1 MALLN
6 LFPPYL
12 ILLTLVLVI
21 FPTVLAVRI
30 RMTLYKHLQESTV
43 KVKRL
48 IRGESRGVQPKI
60 ISNLE
65 NRFKIAS
72 SQLDD
77 VNTAALVDGLYH
89 EEQFTF
95 MSKSLS
101 CEKWDYFVRVL
112 PNLLLAFGLLGTF
125 LGITLNLT
133 GISTLIDIN
142 NVDVQSLG
150 EKLKTPLESM
160 GIAFITSLIGLA
172 CSSLLTVINLIFNT
186 NLAKVNLISSLEDYL
201 DNILQ
206 PTVEGNSR
214 LDKAVN
220 RMVDKQQA
228 FLTNFHQEVKIV
240 LESSLGKVAK
250 EIADGNQ
257 ETAKLV
263 TQVCE
268 RLTETAGTLS
278 TGATT
283 FQRSAFELNEQVPI
297 ITQANREFTQSS
309 QELKNSVL
317 LFKQASELIEKSN
330 FSGNIERFTASLAET
345 QGRFSQSTAILEQNI
360 GEIIS
365 SNKRAN
371 DLAEQV
377 YLNIQE
383 SSQKLQNS
391 AVGFLEASEK
401 IESSQFADKLVQATA
416 DLMTAHQQFANST
429 TDLNQSTQS
438 LASLTQ
444 DFQRSMTTMVE
455 LGIKITD
462 LNQKSETILE
472 QNQQRSVTEQEKL
485 SNIQGELVKLI
496 ETVKTYQDSFNSES
510 KQLGNQLINRLDE
523 RLSQTSDKILTA
535 SHGIERSSNN
545 LDVTNANL
553 SQLIDTVTEQLT
565 QVSETIL
572 EQNQQ
577 RSVTEQEKLSNI
589 QGELVKLIETVK
601 TYQDSFNSESKQLGN
616 QLINRLDERL
626 SQTSDKILTASHGI
640 ERSSNNPEVTNA
652 NLSQLIDTVT
662 EQLTQ
667 VSETILEQNQ
677 QRSVTEQ
684 EKLSNIQGELVKLIE
699 TVKTYQDS
707 FNSESKQLGNQLIN
721 SLEQRL
727 SQTSDKILTAS
738 HGIERS
744 SNNLDVTN
752 ANLSQLIDTVT
763 EQVTQV
769 KESLQSELNLL
780 SNNLGMVVDDKLTKN
795 SEQLKA
801 VSQSIEKT
809 ANQFGSL
816 KSDFS
821 QVINAVNTNT
831 SQLTA
836 NLESLRDKLEKVIA
850 KENKSNQK
858 MIEHIY
864 GEIQKCLAELEKIG
878 EMSSEFSNLKDKM
891 KELKELFETIP
902 NPPQKDVQDDI
913 DKLNKKL
920 EELKELFETI
930 PNLTQ
935 KNVQSEFS
943 SLKDKIEKLFET
955 IPNPTQKN
963 VQDDIDKLNK
973 KLEELKKLFETI
985 PNPTQ
990 KDVQSD
996 FSNLK
1001 DKIEKLFETIPNPT
1015 QKNVQDDINTI
1026 FDNFTNKF

>member
-1 MALLN
+1 MALFN

-21 FPTVLAVRI
+21 FPTVLAVGIRI
-30 RMTLYKHLQESTV
+30 ALYKYLQESTV

-125 LGITLNLT
+125 FGITLNLT

-228 FLTNFHQEVKIV
+228 FLTNFHTEVTRV

-345 QGRFSQSTAILEQNI
+345 QARFTQSTALLEQNI

-391 AVGFLEASEK
+391 ALGFLEASEK

-444 DFQRSMTTMVE
+444 DFHRSMTTMVE

-462 LNQKSETILE
+462 LNQKSEI
-472 QNQQRSVTEQEKL
+472 
-485 SNIQGELVKLI
+485 
-496 ETVKTYQDSFNSES
+496 
-510 KQLGNQLINRLDE
+510 
-523 RLSQTSDKILTA
+523 
-535 SHGIERSSNN
+535 
-545 LDVTNANL
+545 
-553 SQLIDTVTEQLT
+553 
-565 QVSETIL
+565 
-572 EQNQQ
+572 
-577 RSVTEQEKLSNI
+577 
-589 QGELVKLIETVK
+589 
-601 TYQDSFNSESKQLGN
+601 
-616 QLINRLDERL
+616 
-626 SQTSDKILTASHGI
+626 
-640 ERSSNNPEVTNA
+640 
-652 NLSQLIDTVT
+652 
-662 EQLTQ
+662 
-667 VSETILEQNQ
+667 ILEQNQ

-721 SLEQRL
+721 SLDERL

-752 ANLSQLIDTVT
+752 ANLSLLIDTVT
-763 EQVTQV
+763 EQLTQV

-780 SNNLGMVVDDKLTKN
+780 SNNLGMIVDDKLTKN

-864 GEIQKCLAELEKIG
+864 GEIQKCLAELEKINDMRSDFSNLNNKM
-878 EMSSEFSNLKDKM
+878 EELSEFSNLKDKIE
-891 KELKELFETIP
+891 KLKDEMEELFETIP
-902 NPPQKDVQDDI
+902 NPPQKDV
-913 DKLNKKL
+913 
-920 EELKELFETI
+920 
-930 PNLTQ
+930 
-935 KNVQSEFS
+935 
-943 SLKDKIEKLFET
+943 EKG
-955 IPNPTQKN
+955 IK
-963 VQDDIDKLNK
+963 
-973 KLEELKKLFETI
+973 
-985 PNPTQ
+985 
-990 KDVQSD
+990 
-996 FSNLK
+996 
-1001 DKIEKLFETIPNPT
+1001 
-1015 QKNVQDDINTI
+1015 TI

>member
-12 ILLTLVLVI
+12 IVLTLVLVI
-21 FPTVLAVRI
+21 FPTVLAVGIRI
-30 RMTLYKHLQESTV
+30 TLYKHLQKSTA

-48 IRGESRGVQPKI
+48 IRGKSRGVQPKI
-60 ISNLE
+60 VSNLE

-72 SQLDD
+72 NQLDD
-77 VNTAALVDGLYH
+77 VNTAALVDSLYH
-89 EEQFTF
+89 AEKFTF
-95 MSKSLS
+95 MSKSLR

-186 NLAKVNLISSLEDYL
+186 NLAKANLISSLEDYL
-201 DNILQ
+201 DN
-206 PTVEGNSR
+206 TVKGNSR

-220 RMVDKQQA
+220 RMVDTQET
-228 FLTNFHQEVKIV
+228 FLTNFHNEVTKV
-240 LESSLGKVAK
+240 LQSSLREVAK
-250 EIADGNQ
+250 EIAERNQ

-391 AVGFLEASEK
+391 ALGFLEASEK

-416 DLMTAHQQFANST
+416 DLMTAHQQFADST

-553 SQLIDTVTEQLT
+553 SRLIDTVTEQL
-565 QVSETIL
+565 
-572 EQNQQ
+572 
-577 RSVTEQEKLSNI
+577 
-589 QGELVKLIETVK
+589 
-601 TYQDSFNSESKQLGN
+601 
-616 QLINRLDERL
+616 
-626 SQTSDKILTASHGI
+626 
-640 ERSSNNPEVTNA
+640 
-652 NLSQLIDTVT
+652 
-662 EQLTQ
+662 
-667 VSETILEQNQ
+667 
-677 QRSVTEQ
+677 
-684 EKLSNIQGELVKLIE
+684 
-699 TVKTYQDS
+699 
-707 FNSESKQLGNQLIN
+707 
-721 SLEQRL
+721 
-727 SQTSDKILTAS
+727 
-738 HGIERS
+738 
-744 SNNLDVTN
+744 
-752 ANLSQLIDTVT
+752 
-763 EQVTQV
+763 TQV

-864 GEIQKCLAELEKIG
+864 GEIHKCLAELEKIND
-878 EMSSEFSNLKDKM
+878 MRSDFSNLNNKM
-891 KELKELFETIP
+891 
-902 NPPQKDVQDDI
+902 
-913 DKLNKKL
+913 
-920 EELKELFETI
+920 EEL
-930 PNLTQ
+930 
-935 KNVQSEFS
+935 SE
-943 SLKDKIEKLFET
+943 
-955 IPNPTQKN
+955 
-963 VQDDIDKLNK
+963 
-973 KLEELKKLFETI
+973 
-985 PNPTQ
+985 
-990 KDVQSD
+990 

-1001 DKIEKLFETIPNPT
+1001 DKIEKLKDEMEELFKTIPNPP

>member
-12 ILLTLVLVI
+12 IVLTLVLVI
-21 FPTVLAVRI
+21 FPTVLAVGIRI
-30 RMTLYKHLQESTV
+30 ALYKHIQKSTA
-43 KVKRL
+43 KVNRL

-125 LGITLNLT
+125 FGITLNLT

-142 NVDVQSLG
+142 NVDLQSLG

-220 RMVDKQQA
+220 RMVEKQET
-228 FLTNFHQEVKIV
+228 FLNNFHNEVTRV
-240 LESSLGKVAK
+240 LESSLRKVAK

-345 QGRFSQSTAILEQNI
+345 QGRFSQSTALLEQNI

-391 AVGFLEASEK
+391 ALGFLEASEK

-444 DFQRSMTTMVE
+444 DFQLSMTTMVE

-510 KQLGNQLINRLDE
+510 KQLGNQLINSLDE
-523 RLSQTSDKILTA
+523 RLSQTSDTILTA

-616 QLINRLDERL
+616 QLINSLDERL
-626 SQTSDKILTASHGI
+626 SQTSDT
-640 ERSSNNPEVTNA
+640 
-652 NLSQLIDTVT
+652 
-662 EQLTQ
+662 
-667 VSETILEQNQ
+667 
-677 QRSVTEQ
+677 
-684 EKLSNIQGELVKLIE
+684 
-699 TVKTYQDS
+699 
-707 FNSESKQLGNQLIN
+707 
-721 SLEQRL
+721 
-727 SQTSDKILTAS
+727 ILTAS

-864 GEIQKCLAELEKIG
+864 GEIHKCLAELEKINDMRSDFSNLNNKM
-878 EMSSEFSNLKDKM
+878 EELSEFSNLKDKIE
-891 KELKELFETIP
+891 KLKDEMEELFETIP
-902 NPPQKDVQDDI
+902 NPPQKDV
-913 DKLNKKL
+913 
-920 EELKELFETI
+920 
-930 PNLTQ
+930 
-935 KNVQSEFS
+935 
-943 SLKDKIEKLFET
+943 EKG
-955 IPNPTQKN
+955 IK
-963 VQDDIDKLNK
+963 
-973 KLEELKKLFETI
+973 
-985 PNPTQ
+985 
-990 KDVQSD
+990 
-996 FSNLK
+996 
-1001 DKIEKLFETIPNPT
+1001 
-1015 QKNVQDDINTI
+1015 TI

>member
-1 MALLN
+1 MALFN

-12 ILLTLVLVI
+12 IVLTLVLVI
-21 FPTVLAVRI
+21 FPTVLAVGIRI
-30 RMTLYKHLQESTV
+30 TLYKHLQKSTA

-48 IRGESRGVQPKI
+48 IRGKSRGVQPKI
-60 ISNLE
+60 VSNLE

-72 SQLDD
+72 NQLDD
-77 VNTAALVDGLYH
+77 VNTAALVDSLYH
-89 EEQFTF
+89 AEKFTF
-95 MSKSLS
+95 MSKSLR

-125 LGITLNLT
+125 FGITLNLT

-186 NLAKVNLISSLEDYL
+186 NLAKANLISSLEDYL
-201 DNILQ
+201 DN
-206 PTVEGNSR
+206 TVKGNSR

-220 RMVDKQQA
+220 RMVEKQET
-228 FLTNFHQEVKIV
+228 FLNNFHNEVTRV
-240 LESSLGKVAK
+240 LESSLRKVAK

-283 FQRSAFELNEQVPI
+283 FQRSAFELNQQVPI

-444 DFQRSMTTMVE
+444 DFHRSMTTMVE

-472 QNQQRSVTEQEKL
+472 QNQQRLVTEQEKL

-535 SHGIERSSNN
+535 SHGIEPSSNN

-553 SQLIDTVTEQLT
+553 SLLIDTVTEQL
-565 QVSETIL
+565 
-572 EQNQQ
+572 
-577 RSVTEQEKLSNI
+577 
-589 QGELVKLIETVK
+589 
-601 TYQDSFNSESKQLGN
+601 
-616 QLINRLDERL
+616 
-626 SQTSDKILTASHGI
+626 
-640 ERSSNNPEVTNA
+640 
-652 NLSQLIDTVT
+652 
-662 EQLTQ
+662 
-667 VSETILEQNQ
+667 
-677 QRSVTEQ
+677 
-684 EKLSNIQGELVKLIE
+684 
-699 TVKTYQDS
+699 
-707 FNSESKQLGNQLIN
+707 
-721 SLEQRL
+721 
-727 SQTSDKILTAS
+727 
-738 HGIERS
+738 
-744 SNNLDVTN
+744 
-752 ANLSQLIDTVT
+752 
-763 EQVTQV
+763 TQV

-780 SNNLGMVVDDKLTKN
+780 RNNLGMVVDDKLTKN

-864 GEIQKCLAELEKIG
+864 GEIHKCLAELEKIND
-878 EMSSEFSNLKDKM
+878 MRSEFPNLKD
-891 KELKELFETIP
+891 E
-902 NPPQKDVQDDI
+902 
-913 DKLNKKL
+913 
-920 EELKELFETI
+920 
-930 PNLTQ
+930 
-935 KNVQSEFS
+935 
-943 SLKDKIEKLFET
+943 IEKLFET
-955 IPNPTQKN
+955 IPNPTH
-963 VQDDIDKLNK
+963 
-973 KLEELKKLFETI
+973 
-985 PNPTQ
+985 Q
-990 KDVQSD
+990 KDV
-996 FSNLK
+996 
-1001 DKIEKLFETIPNPT
+1001 EKGI
-1015 QKNVQDDINTI
+1015 KTI

>member
-1 MALLN
+1 MALFN

-12 ILLTLVLVI
+12 IVLTLVLVI
-21 FPTVLAVRI
+21 FPTVLAVGI
-30 RMTLYKHLQESTV
+30 RMTLYKYLQDSTA

-89 EEQFTF
+89 EEKFTF

-142 NVDVQSLG
+142 NVDVQGLG
-150 EKLKTPLESM
+150 EKLKTPLKSM

-214 LDKAVN
+214 LNKAVDS
-220 RMVDKQQA
+220 MVEKQQA
-228 FLTNFHQEVKIV
+228 FLTNFHNEVTRV
-240 LESSLGKVAK
+240 LESSLREVAK
-250 EIADGNQ
+250 EIAERNQ

-278 TGATT
+278 TGAST

-345 QGRFSQSTAILEQNI
+345 QARFSQSTALLEQNI

-383 SSQKLQNS
+383 SSQKLQDS
-391 AVGFLEASEK
+391 ALGFLEASEK

-416 DLMTAHQQFANST
+416 DLMTAHQQFADST

-553 SQLIDTVTEQLT
+553 SRLIDTVTEQL
-565 QVSETIL
+565 
-572 EQNQQ
+572 
-577 RSVTEQEKLSNI
+577 
-589 QGELVKLIETVK
+589 
-601 TYQDSFNSESKQLGN
+601 
-616 QLINRLDERL
+616 
-626 SQTSDKILTASHGI
+626 
-640 ERSSNNPEVTNA
+640 
-652 NLSQLIDTVT
+652 
-662 EQLTQ
+662 
-667 VSETILEQNQ
+667 
-677 QRSVTEQ
+677 
-684 EKLSNIQGELVKLIE
+684 
-699 TVKTYQDS
+699 
-707 FNSESKQLGNQLIN
+707 
-721 SLEQRL
+721 
-727 SQTSDKILTAS
+727 
-738 HGIERS
+738 
-744 SNNLDVTN
+744 
-752 ANLSQLIDTVT
+752 
-763 EQVTQV
+763 TQV

-864 GEIQKCLAELEKIG
+864 GEIHKCLAELEKIND
-878 EMSSEFSNLKDKM
+878 MRSDFSNLNNKM
-891 KELKELFETIP
+891 
-902 NPPQKDVQDDI
+902 
-913 DKLNKKL
+913 
-920 EELKELFETI
+920 EEL
-930 PNLTQ
+930 
-935 KNVQSEFS
+935 SE
-943 SLKDKIEKLFET
+943 
-955 IPNPTQKN
+955 
-963 VQDDIDKLNK
+963 
-973 KLEELKKLFETI
+973 
-985 PNPTQ
+985 
-990 KDVQSD
+990 

-1001 DKIEKLFETIPNPT
+1001 DKIEKLKDEMEELFKTIPNPP
-1015 QKNVQDDINTI
+1015 QKDVEKGIKTI

>member
-12 ILLTLVLVI
+12 IVLTLVLVI

-30 RMTLYKHLQESTV
+30 RMTLYKHLQKSTA
-43 KVKRL
+43 KVNRL

-142 NVDVQSLG
+142 NVDLQSLG
-150 EKLKTPLESM
+150 EKIKTPLESM

-220 RMVDKQQA
+220 RMVDTQQA
-228 FLTNFHQEVKIV
+228 FLTNFHTEVTRV
-240 LESSLGKVAK
+240 LESSLEKVAK
-250 EIADGNQ
+250 KIDDGNQ

-391 AVGFLEASEK
+391 ALGFLEASEK

-416 DLMTAHQQFANST
+416 DLMTAHQQFADST

-472 QNQQRSVTEQEKL
+472 QNQQRL
-485 SNIQGELVKLI
+485 
-496 ETVKTYQDSFNSES
+496 
-510 KQLGNQLINRLDE
+510 
-523 RLSQTSDKILTA
+523 
-535 SHGIERSSNN
+535 
-545 LDVTNANL
+545 
-553 SQLIDTVTEQLT
+553 
-565 QVSETIL
+565 
-572 EQNQQ
+572 
-577 RSVTEQEKLSNI
+577 
-589 QGELVKLIETVK
+589 
-601 TYQDSFNSESKQLGN
+601 
-616 QLINRLDERL
+616 
-626 SQTSDKILTASHGI
+626 
-640 ERSSNNPEVTNA
+640 
-652 NLSQLIDTVT
+652 
-662 EQLTQ
+662 
-667 VSETILEQNQ
+667 
-677 QRSVTEQ
+677 VTEQ

-721 SLEQRL
+721 SLDERL

-744 SNNLDVTN
+744 SHNLDVTN

-763 EQVTQV
+763 EQLTQV

-780 SNNLGMVVDDKLTKN
+780 RNNLGMVVDDKLTKN

-864 GEIQKCLAELEKIG
+864 GEIHKCLAELEKIND
-878 EMSSEFSNLKDKM
+878 MRSDFSNLNNKM
-891 KELKELFETIP
+891 
-902 NPPQKDVQDDI
+902 
-913 DKLNKKL
+913 
-920 EELKELFETI
+920 EEL
-930 PNLTQ
+930 
-935 KNVQSEFS
+935 SE
-943 SLKDKIEKLFET
+943 
-955 IPNPTQKN
+955 
-963 VQDDIDKLNK
+963 
-973 KLEELKKLFETI
+973 
-985 PNPTQ
+985 
-990 KDVQSD
+990 

-1001 DKIEKLFETIPNPT
+1001 DKIEKLKDEMEELFKTIPNPP
-1015 QKNVQDDINTI
+1015 QKDVEKGIKTI

>member
-1 MALLN
+1 
-6 LFPPYL
+6 
-12 ILLTLVLVI
+12 
-21 FPTVLAVRI
+21 
-30 RMTLYKHLQESTV
+30 MTLYKYLQDSTV
-43 KVKRL
+43 KVKDL
-48 IRGESRGVQPKI
+48 IRKKITVKDLKDLIEGKSSEKIPKI
-60 ISNLE
+60 ISNL
-65 NRFKIAS
+65 NLAKRFDEAS
-72 SQLDD
+72 RQLDD
-77 VNTAALVDGLYH
+77 VNTAALVDSLYH
-89 EEQFTF
+89 EEKFTF

-214 LDKAVN
+214 LNKAVDS
-220 RMVDKQQA
+220 MVEKQQA
-228 FLTNFHQEVKIV
+228 FLTNFHNEVTRV
-240 LESSLGKVAK
+240 LESSLREVAK
-250 EIADGNQ
+250 EIAERNQ

-278 TGATT
+278 TGAST

-330 FSGNIERFTASLAET
+330 FSGNMERFTASLAET
-345 QGRFSQSTAILEQNI
+345 QARFTQSTALLEQNI

-377 YLNIQE
+377 YLNVQE
-383 SSQKLQNS
+383 SSQKLQDS
-391 AVGFLEASEK
+391 ALGFLEASEK

-444 DFQRSMTTMVE
+444 DFHRSMTTMVE

-553 SQLIDTVTEQLT
+553 SRLIDTVTEQL
-565 QVSETIL
+565 
-572 EQNQQ
+572 
-577 RSVTEQEKLSNI
+577 
-589 QGELVKLIETVK
+589 
-601 TYQDSFNSESKQLGN
+601 
-616 QLINRLDERL
+616 
-626 SQTSDKILTASHGI
+626 
-640 ERSSNNPEVTNA
+640 
-652 NLSQLIDTVT
+652 
-662 EQLTQ
+662 
-667 VSETILEQNQ
+667 
-677 QRSVTEQ
+677 
-684 EKLSNIQGELVKLIE
+684 
-699 TVKTYQDS
+699 
-707 FNSESKQLGNQLIN
+707 
-721 SLEQRL
+721 
-727 SQTSDKILTAS
+727 
-738 HGIERS
+738 
-744 SNNLDVTN
+744 
-752 ANLSQLIDTVT
+752 
-763 EQVTQV
+763 TQV

-864 GEIQKCLAELEKIG
+864 GEIHKCLAELEKIND
-878 EMSSEFSNLKDKM
+878 MRSDFSNLNNKM
-891 KELKELFETIP
+891 
-902 NPPQKDVQDDI
+902 
-913 DKLNKKL
+913 
-920 EELKELFETI
+920 EEL
-930 PNLTQ
+930 
-935 KNVQSEFS
+935 SE
-943 SLKDKIEKLFET
+943 
-955 IPNPTQKN
+955 
-963 VQDDIDKLNK
+963 
-973 KLEELKKLFETI
+973 
-985 PNPTQ
+985 
-990 KDVQSD
+990 

-1001 DKIEKLFETIPNPT
+1001 DKIEKLKDEMEELFKTIPNPP
-1015 QKNVQDDINTI
+1015 QKDVEKGIKTI

>member
-1 MALLN
+1 
-6 LFPPYL
+6 
-12 ILLTLVLVI
+12 LVI
-21 FPTVLAVRI
+21 FPTVLTLGIRI
-30 RMTLYKHLQESTV
+30 TLYKHLQESTV

-214 LDKAVN
+214 LNKAVDS
-220 RMVDKQQA
+220 MVEKQQA
-228 FLTNFHQEVKIV
+228 FLTNFHNEVTRV
-240 LESSLGKVAK
+240 LESSLREVAK
-250 EIADGNQ
+250 EIAERNQ

-278 TGATT
+278 TGAST

-345 QGRFSQSTAILEQNI
+345 QARFSQSTALLEQNI

-383 SSQKLQNS
+383 SSQKLQDS
-391 AVGFLEASEK
+391 ALGFLEASEK

-416 DLMTAHQQFANST
+416 DLMTAHQQFADST

-553 SQLIDTVTEQLT
+553 SRLIDTVTEQLT
-565 QVSETIL
+565 QV
-572 EQNQQ
+572 
-577 RSVTEQEKLSNI
+577 
-589 QGELVKLIETVK
+589 
-601 TYQDSFNSESKQLGN
+601 
-616 QLINRLDERL
+616 
-626 SQTSDKILTASHGI
+626 
-640 ERSSNNPEVTNA
+640 
-652 NLSQLIDTVT
+652 
-662 EQLTQ
+662 
-667 VSETILEQNQ
+667 
-677 QRSVTEQ
+677 
-684 EKLSNIQGELVKLIE
+684 
-699 TVKTYQDS
+699 
-707 FNSESKQLGNQLIN
+707 
-721 SLEQRL
+721 
-727 SQTSDKILTAS
+727 
-738 HGIERS
+738 
-744 SNNLDVTN
+744 
-752 ANLSQLIDTVT
+752 
-763 EQVTQV
+763 
-769 KESLQSELNLL
+769 KESLQSDLNLL

-864 GEIQKCLAELEKIG
+864 GEIHKCLAELEKIND
-878 EMSSEFSNLKDKM
+878 MRSDFSNLNNKM
-891 KELKELFETIP
+891 
-902 NPPQKDVQDDI
+902 
-913 DKLNKKL
+913 
-920 EELKELFETI
+920 EEL
-930 PNLTQ
+930 
-935 KNVQSEFS
+935 SE
-943 SLKDKIEKLFET
+943 
-955 IPNPTQKN
+955 
-963 VQDDIDKLNK
+963 
-973 KLEELKKLFETI
+973 
-985 PNPTQ
+985 
-990 KDVQSD
+990 

-1001 DKIEKLFETIPNPT
+1001 DKIEKLKDEMEELFKTIPNPP
-1015 QKNVQDDINTI
+1015 QKDVEKGIKTI

>member
-12 ILLTLVLVI
+12 IVLTLVLVI

-30 RMTLYKHLQESTV
+30 RMTLYKYLQDSTV
-43 KVKRL
+43 KVKDL
-48 IRGESRGVQPKI
+48 IRKKITVKDLKDLIEGKSSEKIPKI
-60 ISNLE
+60 ISNLNRAE
-65 NRFKIAS
+65 RFKEAS
-72 SQLDD
+72 GQLDD

-125 LGITLNLT
+125 FGITLNLT

-142 NVDVQSLG
+142 NVDLQSLG

-345 QGRFSQSTAILEQNI
+345 QGRFSQSTALLEQNI

-391 AVGFLEASEK
+391 ALGFLEASEK

-444 DFQRSMTTMVE
+444 DFHRSMTTMVE

-523 RLSQTSDKILTA
+523 RLSQTSDT
-535 SHGIERSSNN
+535 
-545 LDVTNANL
+545 
-553 SQLIDTVTEQLT
+553 
-565 QVSETIL
+565 
-572 EQNQQ
+572 
-577 RSVTEQEKLSNI
+577 
-589 QGELVKLIETVK
+589 
-601 TYQDSFNSESKQLGN
+601 
-616 QLINRLDERL
+616 
-626 SQTSDKILTASHGI
+626 
-640 ERSSNNPEVTNA
+640 
-652 NLSQLIDTVT
+652 
-662 EQLTQ
+662 
-667 VSETILEQNQ
+667 
-677 QRSVTEQ
+677 
-684 EKLSNIQGELVKLIE
+684 
-699 TVKTYQDS
+699 
-707 FNSESKQLGNQLIN
+707 
-721 SLEQRL
+721 
-727 SQTSDKILTAS
+727 ILTAS

-864 GEIQKCLAELEKIG
+864 GEIHKCLAELEKIG
-878 EMSSEFSNLKDKM
+878 EMSSDFSNLNNKMEELSEFSN
-891 KELKELFETIP
+891 
-902 NPPQKDVQDDI
+902 
-913 DKLNKKL
+913 
-920 EELKELFETI
+920 
-930 PNLTQ
+930 
-935 KNVQSEFS
+935 
-943 SLKDKIEKLFET
+943 LKDKIEKLFET
-955 IPNPTQKN
+955 IPNPPQKD

>member
-1 MALLN
+1 
-6 LFPPYL
+6 
-12 ILLTLVLVI
+12 
-21 FPTVLAVRI
+21 
-30 RMTLYKHLQESTV
+30 
-43 KVKRL
+43 
-48 IRGESRGVQPKI
+48 VQPKI

-150 EKLKTPLESM
+150 EKLKTPLGSM

-228 FLTNFHQEVKIV
+228 FLTNFHTEVTRV

-283 FQRSAFELNEQVPI
+283 FQSSAFELNEQVPI
-297 ITQANREFTQSS
+297 ITQANREFTKSS

-391 AVGFLEASEK
+391 ALGFLEASEK

-510 KQLGNQLINRLDE
+510 KQLGNQFINRLDE

-553 SQLIDTVTEQLT
+553 SRLIDTVTEQVT
-565 QVSETIL
+565 QVSEKIL

-616 QLINRLDERL
+616 QLINRLEQRL

-652 NLSQLIDTVT
+652 NLSQLIGTVT

-667 VSETILEQNQ
+667 V
-677 QRSVTEQ
+677 
-684 EKLSNIQGELVKLIE
+684 
-699 TVKTYQDS
+699 
-707 FNSESKQLGNQLIN
+707 
-721 SLEQRL
+721 
-727 SQTSDKILTAS
+727 
-738 HGIERS
+738 
-744 SNNLDVTN
+744 
-752 ANLSQLIDTVT
+752 
-763 EQVTQV
+763 
-769 KESLQSELNLL
+769 KESLQSDLNLL

-864 GEIQKCLAELEKIG
+864 GEIHKCLAELEKIG

-913 DKLNKKL
+913 Y
-920 EELKELFETI
+920 
-930 PNLTQ
+930 
-935 KNVQSEFS
+935 
-943 SLKDKIEKLFET
+943 
-955 IPNPTQKN
+955 
-963 VQDDIDKLNK
+963 KLNK

-985 PNPTQ
+985 PNPPQ
-990 KDVQSD
+990 KDVQSE

-1001 DKIEKLFETIPNPT
+1001 DKIEKLCETIPNPP
-1015 QKNVQDDINTI
+1015 QKDVLDDINTL
-1026 FDNFTNKF
+1026 FE

>member
-12 ILLTLVLVI
+12 IVLTLVLVI
-21 FPTVLAVRI
+21 FPTVLAVGIRI
-30 RMTLYKHLQESTV
+30 TLYKHLQKSTA

-48 IRGESRGVQPKI
+48 IRGKSRGVQPKI
-60 ISNLE
+60 VSNLE

-72 SQLDD
+72 NQLDD
-77 VNTAALVDGLYH
+77 VNTAALVDSLYH
-89 EEQFTF
+89 EEKFTF
-95 MSKSLS
+95 MSKSLR

-186 NLAKVNLISSLEDYL
+186 NLAKANLISSLEDYL
-201 DNILQ
+201 DN
-206 PTVEGNSR
+206 TVKGNSR

-220 RMVDKQQA
+220 RMVDTQET
-228 FLTNFHQEVKIV
+228 FLTNFHNEVTKV
-240 LESSLGKVAK
+240 LQSSLREVAK
-250 EIADGNQ
+250 EIAERNQ

-283 FQRSAFELNEQVPI
+283 FHRSAFELNEQVPI

-391 AVGFLEASEK
+391 ALGFLEASEK

-416 DLMTAHQQFANST
+416 DLMTAHQQFADST

-553 SQLIDTVTEQLT
+553 SRLIDTVTEQL
-565 QVSETIL
+565 
-572 EQNQQ
+572 
-577 RSVTEQEKLSNI
+577 
-589 QGELVKLIETVK
+589 
-601 TYQDSFNSESKQLGN
+601 
-616 QLINRLDERL
+616 
-626 SQTSDKILTASHGI
+626 
-640 ERSSNNPEVTNA
+640 
-652 NLSQLIDTVT
+652 
-662 EQLTQ
+662 
-667 VSETILEQNQ
+667 
-677 QRSVTEQ
+677 
-684 EKLSNIQGELVKLIE
+684 
-699 TVKTYQDS
+699 
-707 FNSESKQLGNQLIN
+707 
-721 SLEQRL
+721 
-727 SQTSDKILTAS
+727 
-738 HGIERS
+738 
-744 SNNLDVTN
+744 
-752 ANLSQLIDTVT
+752 
-763 EQVTQV
+763 TQV

-809 ANQFGSL
+809 ANQFGSF

-864 GEIQKCLAELEKIG
+864 GEIHKCLAELEKIND
-878 EMSSEFSNLKDKM
+878 MRSDFSNLNNKM
-891 KELKELFETIP
+891 
-902 NPPQKDVQDDI
+902 
-913 DKLNKKL
+913 
-920 EELKELFETI
+920 EEL
-930 PNLTQ
+930 
-935 KNVQSEFS
+935 SE
-943 SLKDKIEKLFET
+943 
-955 IPNPTQKN
+955 
-963 VQDDIDKLNK
+963 
-973 KLEELKKLFETI
+973 
-985 PNPTQ
+985 
-990 KDVQSD
+990 

-1001 DKIEKLFETIPNPT
+1001 DKIEKLKDEMEELFKTIPNPP

>member
-12 ILLTLVLVI
+12 IVLTLVLVI
-21 FPTVLAVRI
+21 FPTVLAVGIRI
-30 RMTLYKHLQESTV
+30 TLYKHLQKSTA

-48 IRGESRGVQPKI
+48 IRGKSRGVQPKI
-60 ISNLE
+60 VSNLE

-72 SQLDD
+72 NQLDD
-77 VNTAALVDGLYH
+77 VNTAALVDSLYH
-89 EEQFTF
+89 AEKFTF

-186 NLAKVNLISSLEDYL
+186 NLAKANLISSLEDYL
-201 DNILQ
+201 DN
-206 PTVEGNSR
+206 TVKGNSR

-220 RMVDKQQA
+220 RMVDTQET
-228 FLTNFHQEVKIV
+228 FLTNFHNEVTKV
-240 LESSLGKVAK
+240 LQSSLREVAK
-250 EIADGNQ
+250 EIAERNQ

-283 FQRSAFELNEQVPI
+283 FHRSAFELNEQVPI

-391 AVGFLEASEK
+391 ALGFLEASEK

-416 DLMTAHQQFANST
+416 DLMTAHQQFADST

-553 SQLIDTVTEQLT
+553 SRLIDTVTEQL
-565 QVSETIL
+565 
-572 EQNQQ
+572 
-577 RSVTEQEKLSNI
+577 
-589 QGELVKLIETVK
+589 
-601 TYQDSFNSESKQLGN
+601 
-616 QLINRLDERL
+616 
-626 SQTSDKILTASHGI
+626 
-640 ERSSNNPEVTNA
+640 
-652 NLSQLIDTVT
+652 
-662 EQLTQ
+662 
-667 VSETILEQNQ
+667 
-677 QRSVTEQ
+677 
-684 EKLSNIQGELVKLIE
+684 
-699 TVKTYQDS
+699 
-707 FNSESKQLGNQLIN
+707 
-721 SLEQRL
+721 
-727 SQTSDKILTAS
+727 
-738 HGIERS
+738 
-744 SNNLDVTN
+744 
-752 ANLSQLIDTVT
+752 
-763 EQVTQV
+763 TQV

-809 ANQFGSL
+809 ANQFGSF

-864 GEIQKCLAELEKIG
+864 GEIHKCLAELEKIND
-878 EMSSEFSNLKDKM
+878 MRSDFSNLNNKM
-891 KELKELFETIP
+891 
-902 NPPQKDVQDDI
+902 
-913 DKLNKKL
+913 
-920 EELKELFETI
+920 EEL
-930 PNLTQ
+930 
-935 KNVQSEFS
+935 SE
-943 SLKDKIEKLFET
+943 
-955 IPNPTQKN
+955 
-963 VQDDIDKLNK
+963 
-973 KLEELKKLFETI
+973 
-985 PNPTQ
+985 
-990 KDVQSD
+990 

-1001 DKIEKLFETIPNPT
+1001 DKIEKLKDEMEELFKTIPNPP

>member
-12 ILLTLVLVI
+12 IVLTLVLVI
-21 FPTVLAVRI
+21 FPTVLAVGI
-30 RMTLYKHLQESTV
+30 RMALYKYLQDSTETV
-43 KVKRL
+43 KGL
-48 IRGESRGVQPKI
+48 IRGESQVEDLIKGKSSEKIPKI
-60 ISNLE
+60 ISNL
-65 NRFKIAS
+65 NLAKRFDEAS
-72 SQLDD
+72 RQLDD
-77 VNTAALVDGLYH
+77 VNTAALVDSLYH
-89 EEQFTF
+89 EEKFTF

-220 RMVDKQQA
+220 RMVEKQET
-228 FLTNFHQEVKIV
+228 FLNNFHKEVKIV

-391 AVGFLEASEK
+391 ALGFLEASEK

-416 DLMTAHQQFANST
+416 DLMTAHQQFADST

-496 ETVKTYQDSFNSES
+496 ETVKTYQDSFNSDS

-535 SHGIERSSNN
+535 SNAIERSSNN

-616 QLINRLDERL
+616 QLINRL
-626 SQTSDKILTASHGI
+626 
-640 ERSSNNPEVTNA
+640 
-652 NLSQLIDTVT
+652 
-662 EQLTQ
+662 
-667 VSETILEQNQ
+667 
-677 QRSVTEQ
+677 
-684 EKLSNIQGELVKLIE
+684 
-699 TVKTYQDS
+699 
-707 FNSESKQLGNQLIN
+707 
-721 SLEQRL
+721 EQRL

-738 HGIERS
+738 HAIERS
-744 SNNLDVTN
+744 SNNPEVTN

-913 DKLNKKL
+913 Y
-920 EELKELFETI
+920 
-930 PNLTQ
+930 
-935 KNVQSEFS
+935 
-943 SLKDKIEKLFET
+943 
-955 IPNPTQKN
+955 
-963 VQDDIDKLNK
+963 KLNK

-990 KDVQSD
+990 KDVQSE

-1015 QKNVQDDINTI
+1015 QKDVQDDINTL
-1026 FDNFTNKF
+1026 FE

>member
-12 ILLTLVLVI
+12 IVLTLVLVI
-21 FPTVLAVRI
+21 FPTVLAVGIRI
-30 RMTLYKHLQESTV
+30 ALYKHIQKSTA
-43 KVKRL
+43 KVNRL

-89 EEQFTF
+89 EEKFTF

-220 RMVDKQQA
+220 RMVEKQET
-228 FLTNFHQEVKIV
+228 FLNNFHKEVKIV

-391 AVGFLEASEK
+391 ALGFLEASEK

-416 DLMTAHQQFANST
+416 DLMTTHQQFADST

-472 QNQQRSVTEQEKL
+472 QNQQRLVTEQEKL

-535 SHGIERSSNN
+535 SHAIERSSNN

-553 SQLIDTVTEQLT
+553 SQLIDTVTEQL
-565 QVSETIL
+565 
-572 EQNQQ
+572 
-577 RSVTEQEKLSNI
+577 
-589 QGELVKLIETVK
+589 
-601 TYQDSFNSESKQLGN
+601 
-616 QLINRLDERL
+616 
-626 SQTSDKILTASHGI
+626 
-640 ERSSNNPEVTNA
+640 
-652 NLSQLIDTVT
+652 
-662 EQLTQ
+662 
-667 VSETILEQNQ
+667 
-677 QRSVTEQ
+677 
-684 EKLSNIQGELVKLIE
+684 
-699 TVKTYQDS
+699 
-707 FNSESKQLGNQLIN
+707 
-721 SLEQRL
+721 
-727 SQTSDKILTAS
+727 
-738 HGIERS
+738 
-744 SNNLDVTN
+744 
-752 ANLSQLIDTVT
+752 
-763 EQVTQV
+763 TQV

-864 GEIQKCLAELEKIG
+864 GEIHKCLAELEKINDMRSDFSNLNNKM
-878 EMSSEFSNLKDKM
+878 EELSEFSNLKDKIE
-891 KELKELFETIP
+891 KLKDEMEELFETIP
-902 NPPQKDVQDDI
+902 NPPQKDV
-913 DKLNKKL
+913 
-920 EELKELFETI
+920 
-930 PNLTQ
+930 
-935 KNVQSEFS
+935 
-943 SLKDKIEKLFET
+943 EKG
-955 IPNPTQKN
+955 IK
-963 VQDDIDKLNK
+963 
-973 KLEELKKLFETI
+973 
-985 PNPTQ
+985 
-990 KDVQSD
+990 
-996 FSNLK
+996 
-1001 DKIEKLFETIPNPT
+1001 
-1015 QKNVQDDINTI
+1015 TI

>member
-12 ILLTLVLVI
+12 IVLTLVLVI
-21 FPTVLAVRI
+21 FPTVLAVGIRI
-30 RMTLYKHLQESTV
+30 TLYKYLQESTV

-150 EKLKTPLESM
+150 EKLKTPLGSM

-228 FLTNFHQEVKIV
+228 FLTNFHTEVTRV

-283 FQRSAFELNEQVPI
+283 FQSSAFELNEQVPI
-297 ITQANREFTQSS
+297 ITQANREFTKSS

-391 AVGFLEASEK
+391 ALGFLEASEK

-510 KQLGNQLINRLDE
+510 KQLGNQLINRL
-523 RLSQTSDKILTA
+523 
-535 SHGIERSSNN
+535 
-545 LDVTNANL
+545 
-553 SQLIDTVTEQLT
+553 EQ
-565 QVSETIL
+565 
-572 EQNQQ
+572 
-577 RSVTEQEKLSNI
+577 
-589 QGELVKLIETVK
+589 
-601 TYQDSFNSESKQLGN
+601 
-616 QLINRLDERL
+616 RL

-652 NLSQLIDTVT
+652 NLSQLIGTVT

-667 VSETILEQNQ
+667 V
-677 QRSVTEQ
+677 
-684 EKLSNIQGELVKLIE
+684 
-699 TVKTYQDS
+699 
-707 FNSESKQLGNQLIN
+707 
-721 SLEQRL
+721 
-727 SQTSDKILTAS
+727 
-738 HGIERS
+738 
-744 SNNLDVTN
+744 
-752 ANLSQLIDTVT
+752 
-763 EQVTQV
+763 
-769 KESLQSELNLL
+769 KESLQSDLNLL

-864 GEIQKCLAELEKIG
+864 GEIHKCLAELEKIG

-913 DKLNKKL
+913 Y
-920 EELKELFETI
+920 
-930 PNLTQ
+930 
-935 KNVQSEFS
+935 
-943 SLKDKIEKLFET
+943 
-955 IPNPTQKN
+955 
-963 VQDDIDKLNK
+963 KLNK

-985 PNPTQ
+985 PNPPQ
-990 KDVQSD
+990 KDVQSE

-1001 DKIEKLFETIPNPT
+1001 DKIEKLCETIPNPP
-1015 QKNVQDDINTI
+1015 QKDVLDDINTL
-1026 FDNFTNKF
+1026 FE

>member
-12 ILLTLVLVI
+12 IVLTLVLVI
-21 FPTVLAVRI
+21 FPTVLAVGIRI
-30 RMTLYKHLQESTV
+30 TLYKHLQKSTA

-48 IRGESRGVQPKI
+48 IRGKSRGVQPKI
-60 ISNLE
+60 VSNLE

-72 SQLDD
+72 NQLDD
-77 VNTAALVDGLYH
+77 VNTAALVDSLYH
-89 EEQFTF
+89 AEKFTF
-95 MSKSLS
+95 MSKSLR

-186 NLAKVNLISSLEDYL
+186 NLAKANLISSLEDYL
-201 DNILQ
+201 DN
-206 PTVEGNSR
+206 TVKGNSR

-220 RMVDKQQA
+220 RMVDTQET
-228 FLTNFHQEVKIV
+228 FLTNFHNEVTKV
-240 LESSLGKVAK
+240 LQSSLREVAK
-250 EIADGNQ
+250 EIAERNQ

-283 FQRSAFELNEQVPI
+283 FHRSAFELNEQVPI

-345 QGRFSQSTAILEQNI
+345 QGRFSQSTALLEQNI

-391 AVGFLEASEK
+391 ALGFLEASEK

-416 DLMTAHQQFANST
+416 DLMTAHQQFADST

-510 KQLGNQLINRLDE
+510 KQLGNQFINRLDE

-553 SQLIDTVTEQLT
+553 SRLIDTVTEQVT
-565 QVSETIL
+565 QVSEKIL

-616 QLINRLDERL
+616 QLINRLEQRL

-652 NLSQLIDTVT
+652 NLSQLIGTVT
-662 EQLTQ
+662 EQL
-667 VSETILEQNQ
+667 
-677 QRSVTEQ
+677 
-684 EKLSNIQGELVKLIE
+684 
-699 TVKTYQDS
+699 
-707 FNSESKQLGNQLIN
+707 
-721 SLEQRL
+721 
-727 SQTSDKILTAS
+727 
-738 HGIERS
+738 
-744 SNNLDVTN
+744 
-752 ANLSQLIDTVT
+752 
-763 EQVTQV
+763 TQV

-864 GEIQKCLAELEKIG
+864 GEIHKCLAELEKIND
-878 EMSSEFSNLKDKM
+878 MRSDFSNLNNKM
-891 KELKELFETIP
+891 
-902 NPPQKDVQDDI
+902 
-913 DKLNKKL
+913 
-920 EELKELFETI
+920 EEL
-930 PNLTQ
+930 
-935 KNVQSEFS
+935 SE
-943 SLKDKIEKLFET
+943 
-955 IPNPTQKN
+955 
-963 VQDDIDKLNK
+963 
-973 KLEELKKLFETI
+973 
-985 PNPTQ
+985 
-990 KDVQSD
+990 

-1001 DKIEKLFETIPNPT
+1001 DKIEKLKDEMEELFKTIPNPP
-1015 QKNVQDDINTI
+1015 QKDVEKGIKTI

>member
-12 ILLTLVLVI
+12 IVLTLVLVI
-21 FPTVLAVRI
+21 FPTVLTLGIRI
-30 RMTLYKHLQESTV
+30 ALYKHLQDSTA

-89 EEQFTF
+89 EEKFTF

-142 NVDVQSLG
+142 NVDVQGLG

-214 LDKAVN
+214 LNKAVDS
-220 RMVDKQQA
+220 MVEKQQA
-228 FLTNFHQEVKIV
+228 FLTNFHNEVTRV
-240 LESSLGKVAK
+240 LESSLEKVAK

-345 QGRFSQSTAILEQNI
+345 QARFSQSTALLEQNI

-391 AVGFLEASEK
+391 ALGFLEASEK

-444 DFQRSMTTMVE
+444 DFHRSMTTMVE

-510 KQLGNQLINRLDE
+510 KQLGNQFINRLDE

-553 SQLIDTVTEQLT
+553 SRLIDTVTEQL
-565 QVSETIL
+565 
-572 EQNQQ
+572 
-577 RSVTEQEKLSNI
+577 
-589 QGELVKLIETVK
+589 
-601 TYQDSFNSESKQLGN
+601 
-616 QLINRLDERL
+616 
-626 SQTSDKILTASHGI
+626 
-640 ERSSNNPEVTNA
+640 
-652 NLSQLIDTVT
+652 
-662 EQLTQ
+662 
-667 VSETILEQNQ
+667 
-677 QRSVTEQ
+677 
-684 EKLSNIQGELVKLIE
+684 
-699 TVKTYQDS
+699 
-707 FNSESKQLGNQLIN
+707 
-721 SLEQRL
+721 
-727 SQTSDKILTAS
+727 
-738 HGIERS
+738 
-744 SNNLDVTN
+744 
-752 ANLSQLIDTVT
+752 
-763 EQVTQV
+763 TQV

-864 GEIQKCLAELEKIG
+864 GEIHKCLAELEKIND
-878 EMSSEFSNLKDKM
+878 MRSDFSNLNNKM
-891 KELKELFETIP
+891 
-902 NPPQKDVQDDI
+902 
-913 DKLNKKL
+913 
-920 EELKELFETI
+920 EEL
-930 PNLTQ
+930 
-935 KNVQSEFS
+935 SE
-943 SLKDKIEKLFET
+943 
-955 IPNPTQKN
+955 
-963 VQDDIDKLNK
+963 
-973 KLEELKKLFETI
+973 
-985 PNPTQ
+985 
-990 KDVQSD
+990 

-1001 DKIEKLFETIPNPT
+1001 DKIEKLKDEMEELFKTIPNPP
-1015 QKNVQDDINTI
+1015 QKDVEKGIKTI

>member
-1 MALLN
+1 
-6 LFPPYL
+6 
-12 ILLTLVLVI
+12 
-21 FPTVLAVRI
+21 
-30 RMTLYKHLQESTV
+30 
-43 KVKRL
+43 
-48 IRGESRGVQPKI
+48 
-60 ISNLE
+60 
-65 NRFKIAS
+65 
-72 SQLDD
+72 
-77 VNTAALVDGLYH
+77 
-89 EEQFTF
+89 
-95 MSKSLS
+95 
-101 CEKWDYFVRVL
+101 
-112 PNLLLAFGLLGTF
+112 
-125 LGITLNLT
+125 
-133 GISTLIDIN
+133 
-142 NVDVQSLG
+142 
-150 EKLKTPLESM
+150 
-160 GIAFITSLIGLA
+160 
-172 CSSLLTVINLIFNT
+172 
-186 NLAKVNLISSLEDYL
+186 
-201 DNILQ
+201 
-206 PTVEGNSR
+206 
-214 LDKAVN
+214 
-220 RMVDKQQA
+220 MVDKQQA
-228 FLTNFHQEVKIV
+228 FLTNFHTEVTRV
-240 LESSLGKVAK
+240 LESSLREVAK

-345 QGRFSQSTAILEQNI
+345 QARFTQSTALLEQNI

-391 AVGFLEASEK
+391 ALGFLEASEK
-401 IESSQFADKLVQATA
+401 IESSQFADKLVQASA

-444 DFQRSMTTMVE
+444 DLQRSMTTMVE

-523 RLSQTSDKILTA
+523 RLSQTSDTILTA

-565 QVSETIL
+565 
-572 EQNQQ
+572 
-577 RSVTEQEKLSNI
+577 
-589 QGELVKLIETVK
+589 
-601 TYQDSFNSESKQLGN
+601 
-616 QLINRLDERL
+616 
-626 SQTSDKILTASHGI
+626 H
-640 ERSSNNPEVTNA
+640 
-652 NLSQLIDTVT
+652 
-662 EQLTQ
+662 
-667 VSETILEQNQ
+667 
-677 QRSVTEQ
+677 
-684 EKLSNIQGELVKLIE
+684 
-699 TVKTYQDS
+699 
-707 FNSESKQLGNQLIN
+707 
-721 SLEQRL
+721 
-727 SQTSDKILTAS
+727 
-738 HGIERS
+738 
-744 SNNLDVTN
+744 
-752 ANLSQLIDTVT
+752 
-763 EQVTQV
+763 V

-780 SNNLGMVVDDKLTKN
+780 SNNLGMIVDDKLTKN
-795 SEQLKA
+795 SEQLKT

-864 GEIQKCLAELEKIG
+864 GEIQKCLAELEKINDMRSDFSNLNNKM
-878 EMSSEFSNLKDKM
+878 EELSEFSNLKDKIE
-891 KELKELFETIP
+891 KLKDEMEELFETIP
-902 NPPQKDVQDDI
+902 NPPQKDV
-913 DKLNKKL
+913 
-920 EELKELFETI
+920 
-930 PNLTQ
+930 
-935 KNVQSEFS
+935 
-943 SLKDKIEKLFET
+943 EKG
-955 IPNPTQKN
+955 IK
-963 VQDDIDKLNK
+963 
-973 KLEELKKLFETI
+973 
-985 PNPTQ
+985 
-990 KDVQSD
+990 
-996 FSNLK
+996 
-1001 DKIEKLFETIPNPT
+1001 
-1015 QKNVQDDINTI
+1015 TI

>member
-12 ILLTLVLVI
+12 IVLTLVLVI

-30 RMTLYKHLQESTV
+30 RMTLYKYLQDSTV
-43 KVKRL
+43 KVKDL
-48 IRGESRGVQPKI
+48 IRKKITVKDLKDLIEGKSSEKIPKI
-60 ISNLE
+60 ISNLNLAE
-65 NRFKIAS
+65 RFKEAS
-72 SQLDD
+72 GQLDD
-77 VNTAALVDGLYH
+77 VNTAALVDSLYH
-89 EEQFTF
+89 EEKFTF

-125 LGITLNLT
+125 FGITLNLT

-142 NVDVQSLG
+142 NVDMQSLG

-391 AVGFLEASEK
+391 ALGFLEASEK
-401 IESSQFADKLVQATA
+401 IESSQFANKLVQATA
-416 DLMTAHQQFANST
+416 DLMTAHQQFADST

-523 RLSQTSDKILTA
+523 
-535 SHGIERSSNN
+535 
-545 LDVTNANL
+545 
-553 SQLIDTVTEQLT
+553 
-565 QVSETIL
+565 
-572 EQNQQ
+572 
-577 RSVTEQEKLSNI
+577 
-589 QGELVKLIETVK
+589 
-601 TYQDSFNSESKQLGN
+601 
-616 QLINRLDERL
+616 
-626 SQTSDKILTASHGI
+626 
-640 ERSSNNPEVTNA
+640 
-652 NLSQLIDTVT
+652 
-662 EQLTQ
+662 
-667 VSETILEQNQ
+667 
-677 QRSVTEQ
+677 
-684 EKLSNIQGELVKLIE
+684 
-699 TVKTYQDS
+699 
-707 FNSESKQLGNQLIN
+707 
-721 SLEQRL
+721 RL

-864 GEIQKCLAELEKIG
+864 GEIHKCLAELEKIND
-878 EMSSEFSNLKDKM
+878 MRSDFSN
-891 KELKELFETIP
+891 
-902 NPPQKDVQDDI
+902 
-913 DKLNKKL
+913 
-920 EELKELFETI
+920 
-930 PNLTQ
+930 
-935 KNVQSEFS
+935 
-943 SLKDKIEKLFET
+943 LKDKIEKLFET

-985 PNPTQ
+985 PNPTK

-1001 DKIEKLFETIPNPT
+1001 DKIEKLCETIPNPT
-1015 QKNVQDDINTI
+1015 QKDVLDDINTL
-1026 FDNFTNKF
+1026 FE

>member
-12 ILLTLVLVI
+12 IVLTLVLVI
-21 FPTVLAVRI
+21 FPTVLAVGIRI
-30 RMTLYKHLQESTV
+30 ALYKHLQESTV

-150 EKLKTPLESM
+150 EKLKTPLGSM

-214 LDKAVN
+214 LNKAVDS
-220 RMVDKQQA
+220 MVEKQQA
-228 FLTNFHQEVKIV
+228 FLTNFHNEVTRV
-240 LESSLGKVAK
+240 LESSLREVAK
-250 EIADGNQ
+250 EIAERNQ

-297 ITQANREFTQSS
+297 ITQANREFTKSS

-391 AVGFLEASEK
+391 ALGFLEASEK

-553 SQLIDTVTEQLT
+553 SRLIDTVTEQVT
-565 QVSETIL
+565 QVSEKIL

-616 QLINRLDERL
+616 QLINRLEQRL

-652 NLSQLIDTVT
+652 NLSQLIGTVT

-667 VSETILEQNQ
+667 V
-677 QRSVTEQ
+677 
-684 EKLSNIQGELVKLIE
+684 
-699 TVKTYQDS
+699 
-707 FNSESKQLGNQLIN
+707 
-721 SLEQRL
+721 
-727 SQTSDKILTAS
+727 
-738 HGIERS
+738 
-744 SNNLDVTN
+744 
-752 ANLSQLIDTVT
+752 
-763 EQVTQV
+763 
-769 KESLQSELNLL
+769 KESLQSDLNLL

-864 GEIQKCLAELEKIG
+864 GEIHKCLAELEKIG

-920 EELKELFETI
+920 EELKKFFETI

-943 SLKDKIEKLFET
+943 NLKDEMKELFET
-955 IPNPTQKN
+955 IPNPPQKD
-963 VQDDIDKLNK
+963 VQDDIYKLNK

-990 KDVQSD
+990 KDVQSE
-996 FSNLK
+996 FSSLK
-1001 DKIEKLFETIPNPT
+1001 DKIEKLF
-1015 QKNVQDDINTI
+1015 
-1026 FDNFTNKF
+1026 

>member
-1 MALLN
+1 
-6 LFPPYL
+6 
-12 ILLTLVLVI
+12 
-21 FPTVLAVRI
+21 
-30 RMTLYKHLQESTV
+30 
-43 KVKRL
+43 
-48 IRGESRGVQPKI
+48 
-60 ISNLE
+60 
-65 NRFKIAS
+65 
-72 SQLDD
+72 
-77 VNTAALVDGLYH
+77 
-89 EEQFTF
+89 
-95 MSKSLS
+95 
-101 CEKWDYFVRVL
+101 
-112 PNLLLAFGLLGTF
+112 
-125 LGITLNLT
+125 
-133 GISTLIDIN
+133 
-142 NVDVQSLG
+142 VQSLG

-220 RMVDKQQA
+220 RMVEKQKA
-228 FLTNFHQEVKIV
+228 FLTNFHKNVKIV

-416 DLMTAHQQFANST
+416 DLMTAHQQFADST

-535 SHGIERSSNN
+535 SYGIERSSNN

-553 SQLIDTVTEQLT
+553 SRLIDTVTEQL
-565 QVSETIL
+565 
-572 EQNQQ
+572 
-577 RSVTEQEKLSNI
+577 
-589 QGELVKLIETVK
+589 
-601 TYQDSFNSESKQLGN
+601 
-616 QLINRLDERL
+616 
-626 SQTSDKILTASHGI
+626 
-640 ERSSNNPEVTNA
+640 
-652 NLSQLIDTVT
+652 
-662 EQLTQ
+662 
-667 VSETILEQNQ
+667 
-677 QRSVTEQ
+677 
-684 EKLSNIQGELVKLIE
+684 
-699 TVKTYQDS
+699 
-707 FNSESKQLGNQLIN
+707 
-721 SLEQRL
+721 
-727 SQTSDKILTAS
+727 
-738 HGIERS
+738 
-744 SNNLDVTN
+744 
-752 ANLSQLIDTVT
+752 
-763 EQVTQV
+763 TQV

-864 GEIQKCLAELEKIG
+864 GEIHKCLAELEKIND
-878 EMSSEFSNLKDKM
+878 MRSDFSNLNNKM
-891 KELKELFETIP
+891 
-902 NPPQKDVQDDI
+902 
-913 DKLNKKL
+913 
-920 EELKELFETI
+920 EEL
-930 PNLTQ
+930 
-935 KNVQSEFS
+935 SE
-943 SLKDKIEKLFET
+943 
-955 IPNPTQKN
+955 
-963 VQDDIDKLNK
+963 
-973 KLEELKKLFETI
+973 
-985 PNPTQ
+985 
-990 KDVQSD
+990 

-1001 DKIEKLFETIPNPT
+1001 DKIEKLKDEMEELFKTIPNPP
-1015 QKNVQDDINTI
+1015 QKDVEKGIKTI

>member
-21 FPTVLAVRI
+21 FPTVLTLGIRI
-30 RMTLYKHLQESTV
+30 ALYKHLQESTV

-228 FLTNFHQEVKIV
+228 FLTNFHTEVTRV

-345 QGRFSQSTAILEQNI
+345 QGRFSQSTALLEQNI

-391 AVGFLEASEK
+391 ALGFLEASEK

-510 KQLGNQLINRLDE
+510 KQLGNQLINRL
-523 RLSQTSDKILTA
+523 
-535 SHGIERSSNN
+535 
-545 LDVTNANL
+545 
-553 SQLIDTVTEQLT
+553 EQ
-565 QVSETIL
+565 
-572 EQNQQ
+572 
-577 RSVTEQEKLSNI
+577 
-589 QGELVKLIETVK
+589 
-601 TYQDSFNSESKQLGN
+601 
-616 QLINRLDERL
+616 RL

-652 NLSQLIDTVT
+652 NLSQLIGTVT

-667 VSETILEQNQ
+667 V
-677 QRSVTEQ
+677 
-684 EKLSNIQGELVKLIE
+684 
-699 TVKTYQDS
+699 
-707 FNSESKQLGNQLIN
+707 
-721 SLEQRL
+721 
-727 SQTSDKILTAS
+727 
-738 HGIERS
+738 
-744 SNNLDVTN
+744 
-752 ANLSQLIDTVT
+752 
-763 EQVTQV
+763 
-769 KESLQSELNLL
+769 KESLQSDLNLL

-902 NPPQKDVQDDI
+902 NPPQK
-913 DKLNKKL
+913 
-920 EELKELFETI
+920 
-930 PNLTQ
+930 
-935 KNVQSEFS
+935 
-943 SLKDKIEKLFET
+943 
-955 IPNPTQKN
+955 N
-963 VQDDIDKLNK
+963 VQDDIYKLNK

-990 KDVQSD
+990 KNVQSE

-1001 DKIEKLFETIPNPT
+1001 DEMKELFETIPNPT

>member
-12 ILLTLVLVI
+12 IVLTLVLVI
-21 FPTVLAVRI
+21 FPTVLTLGIRI
-30 RMTLYKHLQESTV
+30 ALYKHLQDSTA

-89 EEQFTF
+89 EEKFTF

-142 NVDVQSLG
+142 NLDVQSLG

-214 LDKAVN
+214 LNKAVDS
-220 RMVDKQQA
+220 MVEKQQA
-228 FLTNFHQEVKIV
+228 FLTNFHNEVTRV
-240 LESSLGKVAK
+240 LESSLREVAK
-250 EIADGNQ
+250 EIAERNQ

-278 TGATT
+278 TGAST

-391 AVGFLEASEK
+391 ALGFLEASEK

-416 DLMTAHQQFANST
+416 DLMTAHQQFADST

-535 SHGIERSSNN
+535 SYGIERSSNN

-553 SQLIDTVTEQLT
+553 SRLIDTVTEQL
-565 QVSETIL
+565 
-572 EQNQQ
+572 
-577 RSVTEQEKLSNI
+577 
-589 QGELVKLIETVK
+589 
-601 TYQDSFNSESKQLGN
+601 
-616 QLINRLDERL
+616 
-626 SQTSDKILTASHGI
+626 
-640 ERSSNNPEVTNA
+640 
-652 NLSQLIDTVT
+652 
-662 EQLTQ
+662 
-667 VSETILEQNQ
+667 
-677 QRSVTEQ
+677 
-684 EKLSNIQGELVKLIE
+684 
-699 TVKTYQDS
+699 
-707 FNSESKQLGNQLIN
+707 
-721 SLEQRL
+721 
-727 SQTSDKILTAS
+727 
-738 HGIERS
+738 
-744 SNNLDVTN
+744 
-752 ANLSQLIDTVT
+752 
-763 EQVTQV
+763 TQV

-801 VSQSIEKT
+801 VSQSIEKK

-864 GEIQKCLAELEKIG
+864 GEIHKCLAELEKIND
-878 EMSSEFSNLKDKM
+878 MRSDFSNLNNKM
-891 KELKELFETIP
+891 
-902 NPPQKDVQDDI
+902 
-913 DKLNKKL
+913 
-920 EELKELFETI
+920 EEL
-930 PNLTQ
+930 
-935 KNVQSEFS
+935 SE
-943 SLKDKIEKLFET
+943 
-955 IPNPTQKN
+955 
-963 VQDDIDKLNK
+963 
-973 KLEELKKLFETI
+973 
-985 PNPTQ
+985 
-990 KDVQSD
+990 

-1001 DKIEKLFETIPNPT
+1001 DKIEKLKDEMEELFKTIPNPP
-1015 QKNVQDDINTI
+1015 QKDVEKGIKTI

>member
-1 MALLN
+1 MALFN

-21 FPTVLAVRI
+21 FPTVLAVGIRI
-30 RMTLYKHLQESTV
+30 ALYKYLQESTV

-125 LGITLNLT
+125 FGITLNLT

-228 FLTNFHQEVKIV
+228 FLTNFHTEVTRV

-345 QGRFSQSTAILEQNI
+345 QARFTQSTALLEQNI

-391 AVGFLEASEK
+391 ALGFLEASEK

-444 DFQRSMTTMVE
+444 DFHRSMTTMVE

-462 LNQKSETILE
+462 LNQKSEI
-472 QNQQRSVTEQEKL
+472 
-485 SNIQGELVKLI
+485 
-496 ETVKTYQDSFNSES
+496 
-510 KQLGNQLINRLDE
+510 
-523 RLSQTSDKILTA
+523 
-535 SHGIERSSNN
+535 
-545 LDVTNANL
+545 
-553 SQLIDTVTEQLT
+553 
-565 QVSETIL
+565 
-572 EQNQQ
+572 
-577 RSVTEQEKLSNI
+577 
-589 QGELVKLIETVK
+589 
-601 TYQDSFNSESKQLGN
+601 
-616 QLINRLDERL
+616 
-626 SQTSDKILTASHGI
+626 
-640 ERSSNNPEVTNA
+640 
-652 NLSQLIDTVT
+652 
-662 EQLTQ
+662 
-667 VSETILEQNQ
+667 ILEQNQ

-721 SLEQRL
+721 SLDERL

-763 EQVTQV
+763 EQLTQV

-780 SNNLGMVVDDKLTKN
+780 SNNLATVVDDKLTKN

-809 ANQFGSL
+809 ANQFGIL

-836 NLESLRDKLEKVIA
+836 NLESLQDKLEKVIA

-864 GEIQKCLAELEKIG
+864 VEIQKCLAQLEKIG
-878 EMSSEFSNLKDKM
+878 EMSSDFSNLNDKM
-891 KELKELFETIP
+891 EELKELFETIP
-902 NPPQKDVQDDI
+902 NPTQKD
-913 DKLNKKL
+913 
-920 EELKELFETI
+920 
-930 PNLTQ
+930 
-935 KNVQSEFS
+935 
-943 SLKDKIEKLFET
+943 
-955 IPNPTQKN
+955 

-990 KDVQSD
+990 KDVQSE

>member
-12 ILLTLVLVI
+12 IVLTLVLVI
-21 FPTVLAVRI
+21 FPTVLAVGI
-30 RMTLYKHLQESTV
+30 RMTLYKYLQDSTA

-89 EEQFTF
+89 EEKFTF

-142 NVDVQSLG
+142 NVDVQGLG
-150 EKLKTPLESM
+150 EKLKTPLKSM

-214 LDKAVN
+214 LNKAVDS
-220 RMVDKQQA
+220 MVEKQQA
-228 FLTNFHQEVKIV
+228 FLTNFHNEVTRV
-240 LESSLGKVAK
+240 LESSLREVAK
-250 EIADGNQ
+250 EIAERNQ

-278 TGATT
+278 TGAST

-345 QGRFSQSTAILEQNI
+345 QARFSQSTALLEQNI

-391 AVGFLEASEK
+391 ALGFLEASEK

-416 DLMTAHQQFANST
+416 DLMTAHQQFADST

-553 SQLIDTVTEQLT
+553 SRLIDTVTEQL
-565 QVSETIL
+565 
-572 EQNQQ
+572 
-577 RSVTEQEKLSNI
+577 
-589 QGELVKLIETVK
+589 
-601 TYQDSFNSESKQLGN
+601 
-616 QLINRLDERL
+616 
-626 SQTSDKILTASHGI
+626 
-640 ERSSNNPEVTNA
+640 
-652 NLSQLIDTVT
+652 
-662 EQLTQ
+662 
-667 VSETILEQNQ
+667 
-677 QRSVTEQ
+677 
-684 EKLSNIQGELVKLIE
+684 
-699 TVKTYQDS
+699 
-707 FNSESKQLGNQLIN
+707 
-721 SLEQRL
+721 
-727 SQTSDKILTAS
+727 
-738 HGIERS
+738 
-744 SNNLDVTN
+744 
-752 ANLSQLIDTVT
+752 
-763 EQVTQV
+763 TQV

-864 GEIQKCLAELEKIG
+864 GEIHKCLAELEKIND
-878 EMSSEFSNLKDKM
+878 MRSDFSNLNNKM
-891 KELKELFETIP
+891 
-902 NPPQKDVQDDI
+902 
-913 DKLNKKL
+913 
-920 EELKELFETI
+920 EEL
-930 PNLTQ
+930 
-935 KNVQSEFS
+935 SE
-943 SLKDKIEKLFET
+943 
-955 IPNPTQKN
+955 
-963 VQDDIDKLNK
+963 
-973 KLEELKKLFETI
+973 
-985 PNPTQ
+985 
-990 KDVQSD
+990 

-1001 DKIEKLFETIPNPT
+1001 DKIEKLKDEMEELFKTIPNPP
-1015 QKNVQDDINTI
+1015 QKDVEKGIKTI

>member
-12 ILLTLVLVI
+12 IVLTLVLVI
-21 FPTVLAVRI
+21 FPTVLAVGIRI
-30 RMTLYKHLQESTV
+30 TLYKHLQKSTA

-48 IRGESRGVQPKI
+48 IRGKSRGVQPKI
-60 ISNLE
+60 VSNLE

-72 SQLDD
+72 NQLDD
-77 VNTAALVDGLYH
+77 VNTAALVDSLYH
-89 EEQFTF
+89 AEKFTF
-95 MSKSLS
+95 MSKSLR

-172 CSSLLTVINLIFNT
+172 CSSLLTVINLIFNN

-228 FLTNFHQEVKIV
+228 FLTNFHSEVTRV
-240 LESSLGKVAK
+240 LESSLREVAK
-250 EIADGNQ
+250 EIAERNQ

-391 AVGFLEASEK
+391 ALGFLEASEK

-416 DLMTAHQQFANST
+416 DLMTAHQQFADST

-553 SQLIDTVTEQLT
+553 SRLIDTVTEQL
-565 QVSETIL
+565 
-572 EQNQQ
+572 
-577 RSVTEQEKLSNI
+577 
-589 QGELVKLIETVK
+589 
-601 TYQDSFNSESKQLGN
+601 
-616 QLINRLDERL
+616 
-626 SQTSDKILTASHGI
+626 
-640 ERSSNNPEVTNA
+640 
-652 NLSQLIDTVT
+652 
-662 EQLTQ
+662 
-667 VSETILEQNQ
+667 
-677 QRSVTEQ
+677 
-684 EKLSNIQGELVKLIE
+684 
-699 TVKTYQDS
+699 
-707 FNSESKQLGNQLIN
+707 
-721 SLEQRL
+721 
-727 SQTSDKILTAS
+727 
-738 HGIERS
+738 
-744 SNNLDVTN
+744 
-752 ANLSQLIDTVT
+752 
-763 EQVTQV
+763 TQV

-864 GEIQKCLAELEKIG
+864 GEIHKCLAELEKIND
-878 EMSSEFSNLKDKM
+878 MRSDFSNLNNKM
-891 KELKELFETIP
+891 
-902 NPPQKDVQDDI
+902 
-913 DKLNKKL
+913 
-920 EELKELFETI
+920 EEL
-930 PNLTQ
+930 
-935 KNVQSEFS
+935 SE
-943 SLKDKIEKLFET
+943 
-955 IPNPTQKN
+955 
-963 VQDDIDKLNK
+963 
-973 KLEELKKLFETI
+973 
-985 PNPTQ
+985 
-990 KDVQSD
+990 

-1001 DKIEKLFETIPNPT
+1001 DKIEKLKDEMEELFKTIPNPP
-1015 QKNVQDDINTI
+1015 QKDVEKGIKTI

>member
-12 ILLTLVLVI
+12 IVLTLVLVI
-21 FPTVLAVRI
+21 FPTVLTLGIRI
-30 RMTLYKHLQESTV
+30 ALYKHLQESTV

-186 NLAKVNLISSLEDYL
+186 NLAKANLISSLEDYL

-228 FLTNFHQEVKIV
+228 FLTNFHTEVTRV

-345 QGRFSQSTAILEQNI
+345 QGRFSQSTALLEQNI

-391 AVGFLEASEK
+391 ALGFLEASEK

-416 DLMTAHQQFANST
+416 DLMTAHQQFADST

-510 KQLGNQLINRLDE
+510 KQLGNQLIN
-523 RLSQTSDKILTA
+523 S
-535 SHGIERSSNN
+535 
-545 LDVTNANL
+545 
-553 SQLIDTVTEQLT
+553 
-565 QVSETIL
+565 
-572 EQNQQ
+572 
-577 RSVTEQEKLSNI
+577 
-589 QGELVKLIETVK
+589 
-601 TYQDSFNSESKQLGN
+601 
-616 QLINRLDERL
+616 LDERL

-652 NLSQLIDTVT
+652 NLSQLIGTVT

-667 VSETILEQNQ
+667 V
-677 QRSVTEQ
+677 
-684 EKLSNIQGELVKLIE
+684 
-699 TVKTYQDS
+699 
-707 FNSESKQLGNQLIN
+707 
-721 SLEQRL
+721 
-727 SQTSDKILTAS
+727 
-738 HGIERS
+738 
-744 SNNLDVTN
+744 
-752 ANLSQLIDTVT
+752 
-763 EQVTQV
+763 
-769 KESLQSELNLL
+769 KESLQSDLNLL

-864 GEIQKCLAELEKIG
+864 GEIHKCLAELEKINDMRSDFSNLNNKM
-878 EMSSEFSNLKDKM
+878 EELSEFSNLKDKIE
-891 KELKELFETIP
+891 KLKDEMEELFETIP

-920 EELKELFETI
+920 EELK
-930 PNLTQ
+930 
-935 KNVQSEFS
+935 
-943 SLKDKIEKLFET
+943 KLFET
-955 IPNPTQKN
+955 IPNPTK
-963 VQDDIDKLNK
+963 
-973 KLEELKKLFETI
+973 
-985 PNPTQ
+985 

-1001 DKIEKLFETIPNPT
+1001 DKIEKLCETIPNPP
-1015 QKNVQDDINTI
+1015 QKDVLDDINTL
-1026 FDNFTNKF
+1026 FE

>member
-12 ILLTLVLVI
+12 IVLTLVLVI
-21 FPTVLAVRI
+21 FPTVLAVGI
-30 RMTLYKHLQESTV
+30 RMTLYKYLQDSTV
-43 KVKRL
+43 KVKGL
-48 IRGESRGVQPKI
+48 IPGTSLKGSPKI

-89 EEQFTF
+89 EEKFTF

-125 LGITLNLT
+125 FGITLNLT

-220 RMVDKQQA
+220 RMVEKQQA
-228 FLTNFHQEVKIV
+228 FLTNFHNEVTRV
-240 LESSLGKVAK
+240 LESSLREVAK
-250 EIADGNQ
+250 EIAERNQ
-257 ETAKLV
+257 ESAKLV

-391 AVGFLEASEK
+391 ALGFLEASEK
-401 IESSQFADKLVQATA
+401 IESSQFANKLVQATA
-416 DLMTAHQQFANST
+416 DLMTAHQQFADST

-444 DFQRSMTTMVE
+444 DFHRSMTTMVE

-510 KQLGNQLINRLDE
+510 KQLGNQLIN
-523 RLSQTSDKILTA
+523 S
-535 SHGIERSSNN
+535 
-545 LDVTNANL
+545 
-553 SQLIDTVTEQLT
+553 
-565 QVSETIL
+565 L
-572 EQNQQ
+572 E
-577 RSVTEQEKLSNI
+577 EKL
-589 QGELVKLIETVK
+589 
-601 TYQDSFNSESKQLGN
+601 
-616 QLINRLDERL
+616 
-626 SQTSDKILTASHGI
+626 
-640 ERSSNNPEVTNA
+640 P
-652 NLSQLIDTVT
+652 
-662 EQLTQ
+662 
-667 VSETILEQNQ
+667 
-677 QRSVTEQ
+677 
-684 EKLSNIQGELVKLIE
+684 
-699 TVKTYQDS
+699 
-707 FNSESKQLGNQLIN
+707 
-721 SLEQRL
+721 
-727 SQTSDKILTAS
+727 QTSDKILTAS

-902 NPPQKDVQDDI
+902 NPPQK
-913 DKLNKKL
+913 
-920 EELKELFETI
+920 
-930 PNLTQ
+930 
-935 KNVQSEFS
+935 
-943 SLKDKIEKLFET
+943 
-955 IPNPTQKN
+955 
-963 VQDDIDKLNK
+963 
-973 KLEELKKLFETI
+973 
-985 PNPTQ
+985 
-990 KDVQSD
+990 
-996 FSNLK
+996 
-1001 DKIEKLFETIPNPT
+1001 
-1015 QKNVQDDINTI
+1015 NVQDDINTI

>member
-12 ILLTLVLVI
+12 IVLTLVLVI
-21 FPTVLAVRI
+21 FPTVLAVGIRI
-30 RMTLYKHLQESTV
+30 TLYKHLQKSTA

-48 IRGESRGVQPKI
+48 IRGKSRGVQPKI
-60 ISNLE
+60 VSNLE

-72 SQLDD
+72 NQLDD
-77 VNTAALVDGLYH
+77 VNTAALVDSLYH
-89 EEQFTF
+89 AEKFTF
-95 MSKSLS
+95 MSKSLR

-172 CSSLLTVINLIFNT
+172 CSSLLTVINLIFNN

-214 LDKAVN
+214 LNKAVDS
-220 RMVDKQQA
+220 MVEKQQA
-228 FLTNFHQEVKIV
+228 FLTNFHNEVTRV
-240 LESSLGKVAK
+240 LESSLREVAK
-250 EIADGNQ
+250 EIAERNQ

-278 TGATT
+278 TGAST

-345 QGRFSQSTAILEQNI
+345 QARFSQSTALLEQNI

-377 YLNIQE
+377 YLNVQE
-383 SSQKLQNS
+383 SSQKLQDS
-391 AVGFLEASEK
+391 ALGFLEASEK

-444 DFQRSMTTMVE
+444 DFHRSMTTMVE

-472 QNQQRSVTEQEKL
+472 QNQQRLVTEQEKL

-510 KQLGNQLINRLDE
+510 KQLGNQLINSLDE

-553 SQLIDTVTEQLT
+553 SQLIDTVTEQL
-565 QVSETIL
+565 
-572 EQNQQ
+572 
-577 RSVTEQEKLSNI
+577 
-589 QGELVKLIETVK
+589 
-601 TYQDSFNSESKQLGN
+601 
-616 QLINRLDERL
+616 
-626 SQTSDKILTASHGI
+626 
-640 ERSSNNPEVTNA
+640 
-652 NLSQLIDTVT
+652 
-662 EQLTQ
+662 
-667 VSETILEQNQ
+667 
-677 QRSVTEQ
+677 
-684 EKLSNIQGELVKLIE
+684 
-699 TVKTYQDS
+699 
-707 FNSESKQLGNQLIN
+707 
-721 SLEQRL
+721 
-727 SQTSDKILTAS
+727 
-738 HGIERS
+738 
-744 SNNLDVTN
+744 
-752 ANLSQLIDTVT
+752 
-763 EQVTQV
+763 TQV

-864 GEIQKCLAELEKIG
+864 GEIHKCLAELEKIND
-878 EMSSEFSNLKDKM
+878 MRSDFSNLNNKM
-891 KELKELFETIP
+891 
-902 NPPQKDVQDDI
+902 
-913 DKLNKKL
+913 
-920 EELKELFETI
+920 EEL
-930 PNLTQ
+930 
-935 KNVQSEFS
+935 SE
-943 SLKDKIEKLFET
+943 
-955 IPNPTQKN
+955 
-963 VQDDIDKLNK
+963 
-973 KLEELKKLFETI
+973 
-985 PNPTQ
+985 
-990 KDVQSD
+990 

-1001 DKIEKLFETIPNPT
+1001 DKIEKLKDEMEELFKTIPNPP
-1015 QKNVQDDINTI
+1015 QKDVEKGIKTI

>member
-12 ILLTLVLVI
+12 IVLTLVLVI
-21 FPTVLAVRI
+21 FPTVLAVGIRI
-30 RMTLYKHLQESTV
+30 TLYKHLQKSTA

-48 IRGESRGVQPKI
+48 IRGKSRGVQPKI
-60 ISNLE
+60 VSNLE

-72 SQLDD
+72 NQLDD
-77 VNTAALVDGLYH
+77 VNTAALVDSLYH
-89 EEQFTF
+89 AEKFTF
-95 MSKSLS
+95 MSKSLR
-101 CEKWDYFVRVL
+101 CEKWDYFVRLL

-125 LGITLNLT
+125 LGITLNLK

-186 NLAKVNLISSLEDYL
+186 NLAKANLISSLEDYL
-201 DNILQ
+201 DN
-206 PTVEGNSR
+206 TVKGNSR

-220 RMVDKQQA
+220 RMVDTQET
-228 FLTNFHQEVKIV
+228 FLTNFHNEVTKV
-240 LESSLGKVAK
+240 LQSSLREVAK
-250 EIADGNQ
+250 EIAERNQ

-345 QGRFSQSTAILEQNI
+345 QARFSQSTAILEQNI

-391 AVGFLEASEK
+391 ALGFLEASEK

-416 DLMTAHQQFANST
+416 DLMTAHQQFADST

-444 DFQRSMTTMVE
+444 DFQLSMTTMVE

-510 KQLGNQLINRLDE
+510 KQLGNQLINSLDE
-523 RLSQTSDKILTA
+523 
-535 SHGIERSSNN
+535 
-545 LDVTNANL
+545 
-553 SQLIDTVTEQLT
+553 
-565 QVSETIL
+565 
-572 EQNQQ
+572 
-577 RSVTEQEKLSNI
+577 
-589 QGELVKLIETVK
+589 
-601 TYQDSFNSESKQLGN
+601 
-616 QLINRLDERL
+616 
-626 SQTSDKILTASHGI
+626 
-640 ERSSNNPEVTNA
+640 
-652 NLSQLIDTVT
+652 
-662 EQLTQ
+662 
-667 VSETILEQNQ
+667 
-677 QRSVTEQ
+677 
-684 EKLSNIQGELVKLIE
+684 
-699 TVKTYQDS
+699 
-707 FNSESKQLGNQLIN
+707 
-721 SLEQRL
+721 RL

-780 SNNLGMVVDDKLTKN
+780 SNNLRTVVDDKLTKN

-864 GEIQKCLAELEKIG
+864 GEIHKCLAELEKINDMRSDFSNLNNKM
-878 EMSSEFSNLKDKM
+878 EELSEFSNLKDKIE
-891 KELKELFETIP
+891 KLKDEMEELFETIP
-902 NPPQKDVQDDI
+902 NPPQKDV
-913 DKLNKKL
+913 
-920 EELKELFETI
+920 
-930 PNLTQ
+930 
-935 KNVQSEFS
+935 
-943 SLKDKIEKLFET
+943 EKG
-955 IPNPTQKN
+955 IK
-963 VQDDIDKLNK
+963 
-973 KLEELKKLFETI
+973 
-985 PNPTQ
+985 
-990 KDVQSD
+990 
-996 FSNLK
+996 
-1001 DKIEKLFETIPNPT
+1001 
-1015 QKNVQDDINTI
+1015 TI

>member
-12 ILLTLVLVI
+12 IVLTLVLVI
-21 FPTVLAVRI
+21 FPTVLAVGIRI
-30 RMTLYKHLQESTV
+30 TLYKHLQKSTA

-48 IRGESRGVQPKI
+48 IRGKSRGVQPKI
-60 ISNLE
+60 VSNLE

-72 SQLDD
+72 NQLDD
-77 VNTAALVDGLYH
+77 VNTAALVDSLYH
-89 EEQFTF
+89 AEKFTF
-95 MSKSLS
+95 MSKSLR

-186 NLAKVNLISSLEDYL
+186 NLAKANLISSLEDYL
-201 DNILQ
+201 DN
-206 PTVEGNSR
+206 TVKGNSR

-220 RMVDKQQA
+220 RMVDTQET
-228 FLTNFHQEVKIV
+228 FLTNFHNEVTKV
-240 LESSLGKVAK
+240 LQSSLREVAK
-250 EIADGNQ
+250 EIAERNQ

-283 FQRSAFELNEQVPI
+283 FHRSAFELNEQVPI

-391 AVGFLEASEK
+391 ALGFLEASEK

-416 DLMTAHQQFANST
+416 DLMTAHQQFADST

-545 LDVTNANL
+545 LDHRT
-553 SQLIDTVTEQLT
+553 
-565 QVSETIL
+565 
-572 EQNQQ
+572 
-577 RSVTEQEKLSNI
+577 R
-589 QGELVKLIETVK
+589 
-601 TYQDSFNSESKQLGN
+601 
-616 QLINRLDERL
+616 
-626 SQTSDKILTASHGI
+626 
-640 ERSSNNPEVTNA
+640 
-652 NLSQLIDTVT
+652 
-662 EQLTQ
+662 
-667 VSETILEQNQ
+667 
-677 QRSVTEQ
+677 
-684 EKLSNIQGELVKLIE
+684 
-699 TVKTYQDS
+699 
-707 FNSESKQLGNQLIN
+707 
-721 SLEQRL
+721 
-727 SQTSDKILTAS
+727 
-738 HGIERS
+738 
-744 SNNLDVTN
+744 
-752 ANLSQLIDTVT
+752 
-763 EQVTQV
+763 
-769 KESLQSELNLL
+769 
-780 SNNLGMVVDDKLTKN
+780 
-795 SEQLKA
+795 
-801 VSQSIEKT
+801 
-809 ANQFGSL
+809 
-816 KSDFS
+816 
-821 QVINAVNTNT
+821 
-831 SQLTA
+831 
-836 NLESLRDKLEKVIA
+836 KVI
-850 KENKSNQK
+850 
-858 MIEHIY
+858 
-864 GEIQKCLAELEKIG
+864 
-878 EMSSEFSNLKDKM
+878 
-891 KELKELFETIP
+891 
-902 NPPQKDVQDDI
+902 
-913 DKLNKKL
+913 
-920 EELKELFETI
+920 
-930 PNLTQ
+930 
-935 KNVQSEFS
+935 
-943 SLKDKIEKLFET
+943 
-955 IPNPTQKN
+955 
-963 VQDDIDKLNK
+963 
-973 KLEELKKLFETI
+973 
-985 PNPTQ
+985 
-990 KDVQSD
+990 
-996 FSNLK
+996 
-1001 DKIEKLFETIPNPT
+1001 
-1015 QKNVQDDINTI
+1015 
-1026 FDNFTNKF
+1026 

>member
-12 ILLTLVLVI
+12 IVLTLVLVI
-21 FPTVLAVRI
+21 FPTVLAVGI
-30 RMTLYKHLQESTV
+30 RMALYKYLQDSTETV
-43 KVKRL
+43 KGL
-48 IRGESRGVQPKI
+48 IRGESQVEDLIKGKSSEKIPKI
-60 ISNLE
+60 ISNL
-65 NRFKIAS
+65 NLAKRFDEAS
-72 SQLDD
+72 RQLDD
-77 VNTAALVDGLYH
+77 VNTAALVDSLYH
-89 EEQFTF
+89 EEKFTF

-125 LGITLNLT
+125 FGITLNLT

-214 LDKAVN
+214 LNKAVDS
-220 RMVDKQQA
+220 MVEKQKA
-228 FLTNFHQEVKIV
+228 FLTNFHNEVTRV
-240 LESSLGKVAK
+240 LESSLREVAK
-250 EIADGNQ
+250 EIAERNQ
-257 ETAKLV
+257 ESAKLV

-416 DLMTAHQQFANST
+416 DLMTAHQQFADST

-535 SHGIERSSNN
+535 SQGIERSSNN

-626 SQTSDKILTASHGI
+626 SQTSDKILTAS
-640 ERSSNNPEVTNA
+640 
-652 NLSQLIDTVT
+652 Q
-662 EQLTQ
+662 
-667 VSETILEQNQ
+667 
-677 QRSVTEQ
+677 
-684 EKLSNIQGELVKLIE
+684 
-699 TVKTYQDS
+699 
-707 FNSESKQLGNQLIN
+707 
-721 SLEQRL
+721 
-727 SQTSDKILTAS
+727 
-738 HGIERS
+738 GIERS

-920 EELKELFETI
+920 EELKKLFETI
-930 PNLTQ
+930 PNL
-935 KNVQSEFS
+935 
-943 SLKDKIEKLFET
+943 
-955 IPNPTQKN
+955 TQKN

-990 KDVQSD
+990 KDVQSE
-996 FSNLK
+996 FSSLK
-1001 DKIEKLFETIPNPT
+1001 DKIEKLFETIPNPP